1 MAEMSM
7 VEKVAR
13 TIHAKRRA
21 PDDNK
26 HWFHEDP
33 ELCDLSRQLA
43 RAAIEAMK
51 EPTLEM
57 LESGNLAA
65 RSVRTM
71 GVSGQTIEAQIRVKT
86 QREAAAWR
94 AMIDAALNEEVA
106 G

>member
-43 RAAIEAMK
+43 RAAIEAMR
-51 EPTLEM
+51 EPTEEM
-57 LESGNLAA
+57 RMAA
-65 RSVRTM
+65 GDGPNTS
-71 GVSGQTIEAQIRVKT
+71 ARVY
-86 QREAAAWR
+86 Q
-94 AMIDAALNEEVA
+94 AMIDAALNGKE